1 MLAGPDNRVV
11 RMSKPILFE
20 ARWHLTA
27 ALLALGLVAGCGGGS
42 VGSTPSPAPIP
53 TPAPTP
59 APVPTPSPAPA
70 PAPTSSAAFLTSEY
84 NRSTGPA
91 QHGAITAWTA
101 GITGAG
107 VTIAIIDSGI
117 DTTSPEFAGRISA
130 ASRDVV
136 SNRGLT
142 NADSDHGT
150 NVALVAAAARD
161 NAGILGIAFDANI
174 AAFRADSLGTC
185 ATVVASDP
193 KTGCTF
199 SDSSIA
205 AGVNAAVAAGA
216 KVINLSLGGSPPNSQ
231 LRSAVANA
239 AANGVVV
246 VISAGNDGDSTD
258 AAVDPNN
265 PDPFASGLRAAGN
278 GNVIIAGSVNA
289 SDVIS
294 AFSNKAGSEA
304 AWFLSA
310 RGERVCCVY
319 ENGTL
324 KVVNNPDGT
333 RSAFVF
339 SGTSFSAPQIAGA
352 AALLRQAFPNLT
364 AGQVVDLLLRSAND
378 GGAAGT
384 DPIYGRGIL
393 NITKAFAPQ
402 GTTSLAGSIVAISLS
417 DTTVVTSAPMGD
429 ATGKNQSFG
438 AIVLDGYQRAY
449 QYDLSAGIRSA
460 QIQPR
465 LGPALTARA
474 RQVALGN
481 EQLSLAFSVDAQGR
495 TQRLPWQGML
505 KLSLADAQV
514 ARVLAGQVVAR
525 LTPNSKLAFGFA
537 QGSDGLVA
545 QLQGR
550 QQPAFLIAR
559 TPGDDQG
566 FGQANVLSLAWHQ
579 QAGQWGLSVSAEHGA
594 PISAAPVFASLNGRD
609 QQRYDR
615 ADRYG
620 LAADRAFGNL
630 HLALGASWLTEHRTI
645 LGARLSE
652 GFGSGGASSL
662 FLDASGQWSPSSGWR
677 LAAQWRSGLT
687 SPRSGGS
694 VAGGGRLTSS
704 AWAFD
709 AGREG
714 VFKAGDLLALR
725 IAQPLRVES
734 GGIALNLP
742 VDYSYATLQPTFARH
757 TLALAPAGR
766 EIDTELAWHGPLW
779 TGAAMLSLYYR
790 ADPGHYAAASDDQGV
805 AFSWSKDF

>member
-1 MLAGPDNRVV
+1 
-11 RMSKPILFE
+11 MSKPIVFE
-20 ARWHLTA
+20 ARWHMAA

-42 VGSTPSPAPIP
+42 VGGAPGPAPAPVPIP
-53 TPAPTP
+53 APTPTPAPAPTP
-59 APVPTPSPAPA
+59 APS
-70 PAPTSSAAFLTSEY
+70 PTSSSVFLTSEY

-117 DTTSPEFAGRISA
+117 DTTSPEFTGRISA

-161 NAGILGIAFDANI
+161 STGILGIAFDANI

-185 ATVVASDP
+185 ASVVASDP
-193 KTGCTF
+193 KSGCSF

-205 AGVNAAVAAGA
+205 TGVNAAVAAGA

-231 LRSAVANA
+231 LRNAVANA

-246 VISAGNDGDSTD
+246 IISAGNDGDSTD
-258 AAVDPNN
+258 PAVDPNN
-265 PDPFASGLRAAGN
+265 PDPFATGLRAAGN

-289 SDVIS
+289 TDVIS

-304 AWFLSA
+304 TWFLSA

-364 AGQVVDLLLRSAND
+364 AVQVVDLLLRSAND
-378 GGAAGT
+378 GGAVGT

-393 NITKAFAPQ
+393 SITKAFAPQ
-402 GTTSLAGSIVAISLS
+402 GTTSLAGSIVPITLG
-417 DTTVVTSAPMGD
+417 DTTVAGSAPMGD

-449 QYDLSAGIRSA
+449 HYDLSPGIRSA
-460 QIQPR
+460 PIQPR
-465 LGPALTARA
+465 LGPALTAQVRH
-474 RQVALGN
+474 VALGN
-481 EQLSLAFSVDAQGR
+481 EQVSLAFSVDAQGR

-505 KLSLADAQV
+505 KLSLADAQI

-525 LTPNSKLAFGFA
+525 LSPNSKIAFGFA
-537 QGSDGLVA
+537 QGADGLVA

-559 TPGDDQG
+559 APGDDLG
-566 FGQANVLSLAWHQ
+566 FGQADLLSMAWHY
-579 QAGQWGLSVSAEHGA
+579 QAGRWGLTASAEHGS
-594 PISAAPVFASLNGRD
+594 PISAAPVFSSLNGLD

-615 ADRYG
+615 ADRFG
-620 LAADRAFGNL
+620 LALDRRFGGL
-630 HLALGASWLTEHRTI
+630 ELALGASWLTERRTI
-645 LGARLSE
+645 LGARLNE

-662 FLDASGQWSPSSGWR
+662 FLDATGQWRPATGWR
-677 LAAQWRSGLT
+677 LAAQWRSGFT

-694 VAGGGRLTSS
+694 VAPGGRLTSS
-704 AWAFD
+704 AWAID

-714 VFKAGDLLALR
+714 VFQADDLLGLR
-725 IAQPLRVES
+725 VSQPLRVER

-742 VDYSYATLQPTFARH
+742 VDYSYATLQPTFARR
-757 TLALAPAGR
+757 TLGLAPAGR
-766 EIDTELAWHGPLW
+766 EIDTELAWRGQLW

-790 ADPGHYAAASDDQGV
+790 TDPGHYAAAPDDQGV
-805 AFSWSKDF
+805 AFSWSKSF